1 MDEPHVEP
9 TEEPIA
15 EPTSPQP
22 EAPKKPQRVV
32 GVKSPRSKR
41 ATLLPGLFILGAFI
55 VGVGGTILYQQE
67 QGQNDQTITQLSK
80 PKNDGNTV
88 VTKQEADIAGVAE
101 KVGPSVVS
109 ILTKSQAAS
118 FQGITEQDGAGTG
131 IILSRDGY
139 ILTNKHV
146 VSGADTVTVVTSDG
160 TSYDNVKVVGSDPLN
175 DIAFVKIDG
184 VSNLTPAELGDST
197 SVRIGQSVVAIG
209 NALGQYQNTVTSG
222 IISGLN
228 RSVTAGLDSSS
239 DTETLT
245 DLIQTDASINPG
257 NSGGPLVN
265 LAGQVIGINTAIA
278 SDANGIG
285 FVIPISSTKG
295 VIKGVL
301 EHGTVARA
309 YLGVKYLNVTADVAK
324 TYNLSVQSGAYIF
337 DPNGGSAVISGSPA
351 DKAGLKDKDIITQ
364 VNDTKI
370 GTAGSVSSLLGE
382 FQPGDTVQLTY
393 IRDGHVATTKVT
405 LGTYKG

>member
-1 MDEPHVEP
+1 MSGALIVL
-9 TEEPIA
+9 
-15 EPTSPQP
+15 
-22 EAPKKPQRVV
+22 
-32 GVKSPRSKR
+32 G
-41 ATLLPGLFILGAFI
+41 IL
-55 VGVGGTILYQQE
+55 VGVGGTLLLR
-67 QGQNDQTITQLSK
+67 QGNDQPITQL
-80 PKNDGNTV
+80 PKSANDGNTV
-88 VTKQEADIAGVAE
+88 VTKQEADIASVAE
-101 KVGPSVVS
+101 KVAPSVVS
-109 ILTKSQAAS
+109 ILTTAQAAT
-118 FQGITEQDGAGTG
+118 FQGPVEQDGAGTG
-131 IILSRDGY
+131 IIISKDGY

-146 VSGADTVTVVTSDG
+146 VAGASTVSVVTADG
-160 TSYDNVKVVGSDPLN
+160 TSYDNVKVIGSDPLN

-228 RSVTAGLDSSS
+228 RSVTAGLESGSS
-239 DTETLT
+239 DTETLN

-295 VIKGVL
+295 VIDGVL
-301 EHGTVARA
+301 ANGTVARA
-309 YLGVKYLNVTADVAK
+309 YLGVQYINVTADVAK
-324 TYNLSVQSGAYIF
+324 TYNLSVHSGAYVF
-337 DPNGGSAVISGSPA
+337 NPNGGAAVVSGGPAASAGVH
-351 DKAGLKDKDIITQ
+351 DKDVITK
-364 VNDTKI
+364 VNDTEI
-370 GTAGSVSSLLGE
+370 GTKGSLSSLIGAY
-382 FQPGDTVQLTY
+382 QPGDIVQLTY
-393 IRDGHVATTKVT
+393 IRDGQTKTTKVT

>member
-1 MDEPHVEP
+1 MDEQHLDTP
-9 TEEPIA
+9 EEA
-15 EPTSPQP
+15 VSAQSET
-22 EAPKKPQRVV
+22 PKKPQQVI
-32 GVKSPRSKR
+32 GVKSPRSRR
-41 ATLLPGLFILGAFI
+41 ARWLPGLLILVAFI
-55 VGVGGTILYQQE
+55 VGVGGTILYEQE
-67 QGQNDQTITQLSK
+67 QVQNNQPITQLSK

-101 KVGPSVVS
+101 KVAPSVVS

-118 FQGITEQDGAGTG
+118 FQGVLEQDGAGTG
-131 IILSRDGY
+131 IILSKDGY

-146 VSGADTVTVVTSDG
+146 VAGADTVTVVTSDG
-160 TSYDNVKVVGSDPLN
+160 TSYDNVKVVGTDPLN

-228 RSVTAGLDSSS
+228 RSVTAGLESGSS

-295 VIKGVL
+295 VIQGVL
-301 EHGTVARA
+301 DHGTVARA
-309 YLGVKYLNVTADVAK
+309 YLGVQYLNVTADVAK
-324 TYNLSVQSGAYIF
+324 TYNLPVQSGAYIF
-337 DPNGGSAVISGSPA
+337 NPNGGSAVVSGSPA
-351 DKAGLKDKDIITQ
+351 DKAGLQDKDIITQ

-370 GTAGSVSSLLGE
+370 GTAGSVSSLIGQ

-393 IRDGHVATTKVT
+393 IRGGHTATVKVT